1 MILSVPYEGYSRN
14 RSCAL
19 NSISM
24 SLFIYIH
31 LSPRT
36 RCRRMKEI
44 TERDPNGNLDD
55 DVSTMLH
62 LIQLET
68 TIESYVNNIRV
79 KVYFDNAHT

>member
-1 MILSVPYEGYSRN
+1 ME
-14 RSCAL
+14 
-19 NSISM
+19 
-24 SLFIYIH
+24 
-31 LSPRT
+31 
-36 RCRRMKEI
+36 EI